1 MQDWSEIFR
10 PRKMD
15 DILGQNHLKPVI
27 YQTLLNE
34 QFPKLSLIAGPT
46 GTGKSSIAEFIAMA
60 KACKNSITEPCCQC
74 DNCKGFLN
82 GSSRIIKKYNMAKML
97 QKSDAVEVIH
107 QIFDYESIDG
117 LSIFILEEIHELPA
131 SSQAPF
137 LEELTKIPDD
147 VYIIM
152 CTTKPYKIIDE
163 MRSRAT
169 IFTCEIPSVAQCK
182 EYVKKVCKVAHI
194 NVPDDAT
201 IKTLVDIC
209 ENNPRKIIQTL
220 QLFSS
225 GEPLTSELLTSFFG
239 LAPTIIY
246 IDLLEKLLPTCTFS
260 DYCDFVVGLTDS
272 DITAVK
278 VVKGFKDFM
287 VDVLLSRSNKKFN
300 LIGEGERIRK
310 VCDTLGEV
318 GILKIM
324 NFIAERDFKYHS
336 NESNAKFYLLN
347 LKMTMSASHASN
359 SSNATV
365 LQIEAENKAR
375 KLIERDNTST
385 ASKALSPIKGNA
397 MKQQGTMFF
406 TED

>member
-1 MQDWSEIFR
+1 MQDWAELFR

-34 QFPKLSLIAGPT
+34 KFPKLSLIAGPT

-60 KACKNSITEPCCQC
+60 KACQNSITEPCCQC
-74 DNCKGFLN
+74 DNCKSFLK
-82 GSSRIIKKYNMAKML
+82 GSSRIIRKYNMAKML
-97 QKSDAVEVIH
+97 QKSDAVAVIH
-107 QIFDYESIDG
+107 EIFDYESIDG
-117 LSIFILEEIHELPA
+117 LSVFILEEIHELPA

-137 LEELTKIPDD
+137 LEELTKIPEDI
-147 VYIIM
+147 YIIM

-169 IFTCEIPSVAQCK
+169 IFTCEVPSVAQCK
-182 EYVKKVCKVAHI
+182 EYVKKVCRTAQI
-194 NVPDDAT
+194 TVPDDET
-201 IKTLVDIC
+201 IKTLVNIC

-239 LAPTIIY
+239 LAPTVVY
-246 IDLLEKLLPTCTFS
+246 IDLLEKLLPTCSFS
-260 DYCDFVVGLTDS
+260 DYCEFIVGLSDS

-278 VVKGFKDFM
+278 VVKGFRDFM
-287 VDVLLSRSNKKFN
+287 VDVLLSRSNKKYN
-300 LIGEGERIRK
+300 LIGQGDRLRKIIDMFGEAGLLR
-310 VCDTLGEV
+310 
-318 GILKIM
+318 IM
-324 NFIAERDFKYHS
+324 NYIAEYDFKYFG
-336 NESNAKFYLLN
+336 NESSAKYYLIH
-347 LKMTMSASHASN
+347 LKMEMNNSKANN

-375 KLIERDNTST
+375 KAIERSNTST
-385 ASKALSPIKGNA
+385 MSRSLSAINSHSV
-397 MKQQGTMFF
+397 KQQGTTLF